1 MDQRQ
6 LDLIAECRRY
16 AEGPAPG
23 LPAHN
28 LMMIIAE
35 LDKRREAARLLLW
48 KIYESDAL
56 YVDEERGDLDEE
68 IGNYL
73 THVDPV
79 NE

>member
-16 AEGPAPG
+16 AEGTAPG

-28 LMMIIAE
+28 LIMIIAE
-35 LDKRREAARLLLW
+35 LDKRREAARALLY

-56 YVDEERGDLDEE
+56 TADDLTLPLDDKIADYLDHIDP
-68 IGNYL
+68 IGG
-73 THVDPV
+73 
-79 NE
+79 